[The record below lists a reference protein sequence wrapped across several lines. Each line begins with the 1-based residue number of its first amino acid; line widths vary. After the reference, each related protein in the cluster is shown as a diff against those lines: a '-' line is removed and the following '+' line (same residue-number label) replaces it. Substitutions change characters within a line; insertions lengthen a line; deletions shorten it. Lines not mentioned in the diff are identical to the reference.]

1 MKPMMR
7 TRCLPL
13 ALILALG
20 APMAHADDL
29 IQIYQ
34 EARASDPTLA
44 GAEATKL
51 ATDEN
56 VDQARSALL
65 PQIAAA
71 LSFTKTTGGS
81 NSSSFVTD
89 PATGQNELVLSSSN
103 TAYTRSL
110 GASLDQSLIDVS
122 KWTALKSS
130 KFSAESGAA
139 TYDAAQQQLLVN
151 TAQAYFN
158 VLTALDALKFAD
170 ANEKALNRQL
180 EQAQQRFEVG
190 LAAITDVNDAKAQH
204 DAAVANVISAQN
216 NVDTARESVRQLT
229 NKEPGEFKKLRE
241 DLPLDH
247 PTPDDPKQWVDLA
260 LKQNPILSSSAL
272 NVDAANANVNS
283 ARAGHLPVL
292 NANLGYSRAPTWA
305 DTHLSG
311 TDAQGNPLP
320 SFHDS
325 SDPRWGS
332 SIGVTLSV
340 PIFSGGAT
348 QSRVR
353 QALAQRDIARDE
365 LEQQKR
371 ALVRNTRNAYQTLV
385 AGVSEVEAR
394 RLALVSAQSAYDASQ
409 VGLEVGT
416 RTVIDVLINQQKLFD
431 AQREYALA
439 KYNFLQNRLLL
450 EQAAGTLDVDDVTDV
465 NRLLTADASAQL
477 SQEDREAIQQSQ
489 Q

>member
-1 MKPMMR
+1 MMR

-34 EARASDPTLA
+34 EARASDPSLA

-56 VDQARSALL
+56 VDQARSQLL

-71 LSFTKTTGGS
+71 LSFTRTTGGS

-110 GASLDQSLIDVS
+110 GATLDQSLIDVS

-130 KFSAESGAA
+130 QFTADAGAA
-139 TYDAAQQQLLVN
+139 TYDAAQQQLLIN
-151 TAQAYFN
+151 TAQTYFN

-216 NVDTARESVRQLT
+216 NVDTAREAVRQLT

-260 LKQNPILSSSAL
+260 LKQNPVLSSSAL

-292 NANLGYSRAPTWA
+292 NANLGYSRSPTWA
-305 DTHLSG
+305 DTHLN
-311 TDAQGNPLP
+311 GNGPNGEPLP

-340 PIFSGGAT
+340 PIFSGGFT

-353 QALAQRDIARDE
+353 QAIYQRDFAQDQYE
-365 LEQQKR
+365 LNRRQIE
-371 ALVRNTRNAYQTLV
+371 AATRNSFRSV
-385 AGVSEVEAR
+385 IAGASEVEATK
-394 RLALVSAQSAYDASQ
+394 AAVVSAQSSVEATQAGY
-409 VGLEVGT
+409 EVGT
-416 RTVIDVLINQQKLFD
+416 RTIVDVLISQQTLLQ
-431 AQREYALA
+431 AQSNYSQARHA
-439 KYNFLQNRLLL
+439 FVIDGLLL
-450 EQAAGTLDVDDVTDV
+450 KQAAGVIEVKDLQLINALLD
-465 NRLLTADASAQL
+465 
-477 SQEDREAIQQSQ
+477 
-489 Q
+489 

>member
-1 MKPMMR
+1 MNLPRMKPMMR

-13 ALILALG
+13 ALLLALG

-51 ATDEN
+51 GTDEN
-56 VDQARSALL
+56 VDQARSQLL

-71 LSFTKTTGGS
+71 LSFTRTTGGS
-81 NSSSFVTD
+81 NSASFVTD
-89 PATGQNELVLSSSN
+89 PITGQNEIVLSQST

-122 KWTALKSS
+122 RWMALKSS
-130 KFSAESGAA
+130 KYTADAGAA
-139 TYDAAQQQLLVN
+139 TYDAAQQQLIVN
-151 TAQAYFN
+151 TAQTYFN

-216 NVDTARESVRQLT
+216 NVDTAREAVRQLT

-260 LKQNPILSSSAL
+260 LRQNPVLSSAAL
-272 NVDAANANVNS
+272 NVDAANANVS
-283 ARAGHLPVL
+283 TARAGHLPTL
-292 NANLGYSRAPTWA
+292 NANLGYSRSPTWA
-305 DTHLSG
+305 DT
-311 TDAQGNPLP
+311 DFGNRT
-320 SFHDS
+320 FHDS
-325 SDPRWGS
+325 SDPKWGS

-340 PIFSGGAT
+340 PIFTGGFT

-353 QALAQRDIARDE
+353 QAIYQRDFAQDQYE
-365 LEQQKR
+365 LNRRQIE
-371 ALVRNTRNAYQTLV
+371 AATRNSYRSV
-385 AGVSEVEAR
+385 IAGASEVEATR
-394 RLALVSAQSAYDASQ
+394 AAVVSAQSSVEATQAGY
-409 VGLEVGT
+409 EVGT
-416 RTVIDVLINQQKLFD
+416 RTIVDVLISQQTLLQ
-431 AQREYALA
+431 AQSNYSTARHAFVLDG
-439 KYNFLQNRLLL
+439 LLL
-450 EQAAGTLDVDDVTDV
+450 KQAAGVIEVKDLQLINALLD
-465 NRLLTADASAQL
+465 
-477 SQEDREAIQQSQ
+477 
-489 Q
+489 

>member
-1 MKPMMR
+1 MMR

-13 ALILALG
+13 ALLLALG

-56 VDQARSALL
+56 VDQARSQLL

-71 LSFTKTTGGS
+71 LSFTRSHGGS
-81 NSSSFVTD
+81 NSPSFIGD
-89 PATGQNELVLSSSN
+89 PGGGNELVLATTT

-110 GASLDQSLIDVS
+110 GATVDQSLVDVS
-122 KWTALKSS
+122 KWMALKSS
-130 KFSAESGAA
+130 EFSAEAGSA
-139 TYDAAQQQLLVN
+139 TYDAAQQQLLIN
-151 TAQAYFN
+151 TAQTYFN

-216 NVDTARESVRQLT
+216 NVDTAREAVRQLT

-260 LKQNPILSSSAL
+260 LKQNPVLTSSAK
-272 NVDAANANVNS
+272 NVDAANANVNT

-292 NANLGYSRAPTWA
+292 NANLGYSRAPTWG
-305 DTHLSG
+305 DTNTSL
-311 TDAQGNPLP
+311 GN
-320 SFHDS
+320 FHDS
-325 SDPRWGS
+325 SDPKWGS

-340 PIFSGGAT
+340 PIFSGGFT

-353 QALAQRDIARDE
+353 QAIYQRDFAQDQYE
-365 LEQQKR
+365 LNRRQIE
-371 ALVRNTRNAYQTLV
+371 AATRNSFRSV
-385 AGVSEVEAR
+385 IAGASEVEATQ
-394 RLALVSAQSAYDASQ
+394 AGY
-409 VGLEVGT
+409 EVGT
-416 RTVIDVLINQQKLFD
+416 RTIVDVLISQQTLLQ
-431 AQREYALA
+431 AQSNYSTARHAFVIEG
-439 KYNFLQNRLLL
+439 LLL
-450 EQAAGTLDVDDVTDV
+450 KQAAGVIEVKDLQLINAMLD
-465 NRLLTADASAQL
+465 
-477 SQEDREAIQQSQ
+477 
-489 Q
+489 

>member
-1 MKPMMR
+1 MMR

-13 ALILALG
+13 ALMLALG
-20 APMAHADDL
+20 APLAHADDL

-56 VDQARSALL
+56 VDQARAALL

-71 LSFTKTTGGS
+71 LSFTRSHGGS
-81 NSSSFVTD
+81 NSPSFIGD
-89 PATGQNELVLSSSN
+89 PSGGGNELVLGSTT

-110 GASLDQSLIDVS
+110 GATLDQSLVDVS
-122 KWTALKSS
+122 KWTALKSTEY
-130 KFSAESGAA
+130 SAEAGSA
-139 TYDAAQQQLLVN
+139 TYDAAQQQLIVN
-151 TAQAYFN
+151 TAQTYFN

-216 NVDTARESVRQLT
+216 NVDTAREAVRQLT

-260 LKQNPILSSSAL
+260 LKQNPTLSSASL
-272 NVDAANANVNS
+272 NVEAANANVNT

-292 NANLGYSRAPTWA
+292 NANLGYSRAPTWG
-305 DTHLSG
+305 DTN
-311 TDAQGNPLP
+311 TNIGN
-320 SFHDS
+320 FHDS
-325 SDPRWGS
+325 SDPKWGS
-332 SIGVTLSV
+332 SIGVTLTV
-340 PIFSGGAT
+340 PIFSGGFT

-353 QALAQRDIARDE
+353 QAIYQRDFAQDQYEFNRRQIEA
-365 LEQQKR
+365 
-371 ALVRNTRNAYQTLV
+371 ATRNSFRSV
-385 AGVSEVEAR
+385 IAGASEVEATR
-394 RLALVSAQSAYDASQ
+394 AAVVSAQSSVEATQAGY
-409 VGLEVGT
+409 EVGT
-416 RTVIDVLINQQKLFD
+416 RTIVDVLISQQTLLQ
-431 AQREYALA
+431 AQSNYSQARHAFVLDG
-439 KYNFLQNRLLL
+439 LLL
-450 EQAAGTLDVDDVTDV
+450 KQAAGVIEVKDLQLINALLD
-465 NRLLTADASAQL
+465 
-477 SQEDREAIQQSQ
+477 
-489 Q
+489 

>member
-1 MKPMMR
+1 MMR

-89 PATGQNELVLSSSN
+89 PTTGQNELVLSSSN

-340 PIFSGGAT
+340 PIFSGGLT

-353 QALAQRDIARDE
+353 QAIYQRDFAQDQYE
-365 LEQQKR
+365 LNRRQIE
-371 ALVRNTRNAYQTLV
+371 AATRNNFRSV
-385 AGVSEVEAR
+385 IAGASEVEATK
-394 RLALVSAQSAYDASQ
+394 AAVVSAQSSVEATQAGY
-409 VGLEVGT
+409 EVGT
-416 RTVIDVLINQQKLFD
+416 RTIVDVLISQQTLLQ
-431 AQREYALA
+431 AQSNYSQARHA
-439 KYNFLQNRLLL
+439 FVIDGLLL
-450 EQAAGTLDVDDVTDV
+450 KQAAGVIEVKDLQLINALLD
-465 NRLLTADASAQL
+465 
-477 SQEDREAIQQSQ
+477 
-489 Q
+489 

>member
-1 MKPMMR
+1 MMR

-13 ALILALG
+13 ALMLALG

-56 VDQARSALL
+56 VDQARAQLL

-71 LSFTKTTGGS
+71 LSFTRSHGGS
-81 NSSSFVTD
+81 NSPSLIGD
-89 PATGQNELVLSSSN
+89 PNGGGNELVLSSTS
-103 TAYTRSL
+103 TTYTRSL
-110 GASLDQSLIDVS
+110 GATLDQSLIDVS

-130 KFSAESGAA
+130 EYSAEAGAA
-139 TYDAAQQQLLVN
+139 TYDAAQQQLIVD

-216 NVDTARESVRQLT
+216 NVDTAREAVRQLT

-260 LKQNPILSSSAL
+260 LRQNPVLSSASL
-272 NVDAANANVNS
+272 NVEAANANVNT

-292 NANLGYSRAPTWA
+292 NANFGYSRAPIWG
-305 DTHLSG
+305 DTNTNL
-311 TDAQGNPLP
+311 GN
-320 SFHDS
+320 FHDS
-325 SDPRWGS
+325 SDPKWGS
-332 SIGVTLSV
+332 SIGVTLTV
-340 PIFSGGAT
+340 PIFSGGFT

-353 QALAQRDIARDE
+353 QAIYQRDFAQDQYE
-365 LEQQKR
+365 LNRRQIE
-371 ALVRNTRNAYQTLV
+371 AATRNTFRSV
-385 AGVSEVEAR
+385 IAGASEVEATK
-394 RLALVSAQSAYDASQ
+394 AAVVSAQSSVEATQAGY
-409 VGLEVGT
+409 EVGT
-416 RTVIDVLINQQKLFD
+416 RTIVDVLISQQTLLQ
-431 AQREYALA
+431 AQSNYSQARHA
-439 KYNFLQNRLLL
+439 FVIDGLLL
-450 EQAAGTLDVDDVTDV
+450 KQAAGVIEVKDLQLI
-465 NRLLTADASAQL
+465 NALL
-477 SQEDREAIQQSQ
+477 E
-489 Q
+489 